1 MTALND
7 RWHKPSRS
15 GNNGQ
20 CVGARFVDDVVE
32 VRNSNDPSAGSVR
45 FTRAEWE
52 TFILAV
58 DVDGEFRL
66 P

>member
-1 MTALND
+1 MAALNE
-7 RWHKPSRS
+7 RWQKPTRS

-20 CVGARFVDDVVE
+20 CVEARLVDDVVE
-32 VRNSNDPSAGSVR
+32 VRNSNHPNAGSVR

-52 TFILAV
+52 TFIVAV